1 MEIQNRKAK
10 FEYFIEET
18 IEAGI
23 ALKGTE
29 IKSLRK
35 SSCDLSDSFA
45 IIKKGEIY
53 LLNAFIAKYDEGN
66 IFNHDTRRTRKLL
79 LHKNEITK
87 LFNKVSRSGYS
98 LIPLDI
104 HFKNGKAKVT
114 IGLCRGKK
122 LYDKRETIKERDLK
136 RENARL
142 NNYRQQFDK

>member
-1 MEIQNRKAK
+1 MEIQNRKARY
-10 FEYFIEET
+10 EYFIEET

-45 IIKKGEIY
+45 IIKKGEVY

-79 LHKNEITK
+79 LHKSEINK
-87 LFNKVSRSGYS
+87 LLNKVSRGGYS

-104 HFKNGKAKVT
+104 HFKNGKAKVAL
-114 IGLCRGKK
+114 GVCKGKK

-136 RENARL
+136 RENATL
-142 NNYRQQFDK
+142 NNYR

>member
-45 IIKKGEIY
+45 IIKKGEVY

-79 LHKNEITK
+79 LHKSEITK

-142 NNYRQQFDK
+142 NSYRQ

>member
-122 LYDKRETIKERDLK
+122 LYDKRETTKERDLK

-142 NNYRQQFDK
+142 NNYR

>member
-1 MEIQNRKAK
+1 MEIQNRKARY
-10 FEYFIEET
+10 EYFIEET

-45 IIKKGEIY
+45 IIKKGEVY

-79 LHKNEITK
+79 LHKSEINK
-87 LFNKVSRSGYS
+87 LLNKVSRSGYS

-104 HFKNGKAKVT
+104 HFKNGKAKVAL
-114 IGLCRGKK
+114 GVCKGKK
-122 LYDKRETIKERDLK
+122 LYDKRASLKEKEAL
-136 RENARL
+136 REANA
-142 NNYRQQFDK
+142 FK

>member
-45 IIKKGEIY
+45 IIKKGEVY

-79 LHKNEITK
+79 LHKSEITK

-142 NNYRQQFDK
+142 NSYR

>member
-1 MEIQNRKAK
+1 MEIQNRKARY
-10 FEYFIEET
+10 EYFIEET

-45 IIKKGEIY
+45 IIKKGEVY

-79 LHKNEITK
+79 LHKSEINK
-87 LFNKVSRSGYS
+87 LLNKVSRSGYS

-104 HFKNGKAKVT
+104 HFKNGKAKVAR
-114 IGLCRGKK
+114 GVCKGKK

-142 NNYRQQFDK
+142 NNYR

>member
-1 MEIQNRKAK
+1 MEIQNRKARY
-10 FEYFIEET
+10 EYFIEET

-45 IIKKGEIY
+45 IIKKGEVY

-79 LHKNEITK
+79 LHKSEINK
-87 LFNKVSRSGYS
+87 LLNKVSRSGYS

-104 HFKNGKAKVT
+104 HFKNGKAKVAL
-114 IGLCRGKK
+114 GVCKGKK
-122 LYDKRETIKERDLK
+122 LYDKRENIKERDLK

-142 NNYRQQFDK
+142 NNYR

>member
-1 MEIQNRKAK
+1 MEIQNRKARY
-10 FEYFIEET
+10 EYFIEET
-18 IEAGI
+18 FEAGI

-45 IIKKGEIY
+45 IIKKGEVY

-79 LHKNEITK
+79 LHKSEINK
-87 LFNKVSRSGYS
+87 LLNKVSRSGYS

-114 IGLCRGKK
+114 LGVCKGKK

-142 NNYRQQFDK
+142 NNYR

>member
-1 MEIQNRKAK
+1 MEIQNRKARY
-10 FEYFIEET
+10 EYFIEET

-45 IIKKGEIY
+45 IIKKGEVY
-53 LLNAFIAKYDEGN
+53 LLNAFIAKYDAGN

-79 LHKNEITK
+79 LHKSEINK
-87 LFNKVSRSGYS
+87 LLNKVSRSGYS

-104 HFKNGKAKVT
+104 HFKNGKAKVAL
-114 IGLCRGKK
+114 GVCKGKK

-142 NNYRQQFDK
+142 NNYR

>member
-45 IIKKGEIY
+45 IIKKGEVY

-66 IFNHDTRRTRKLL
+66 RFNHDERRTRKLL
-79 LHKNEITK
+79 LHKTEIKRLKEETQK
-87 LFNKVSRSGYS
+87 QGYT
-98 LIPLDI
+98 LIPLEVYI
-104 HFKNGKAKVT
+104 KNNHAKVLLG
-114 IGLCRGKK
+114 ICQGKHN
-122 LYDKRETIKERDLK
+122 YDKRQTIKERDLQ
-136 RENARL
+136 REVRNA
-142 NNYRQQFDK
+142 

>member
-1 MEIQNRKAK
+1 MEIQNRKARY
-10 FEYFIEET
+10 EYFIEET

-45 IIKKGEIY
+45 IIKKGEVY

-79 LHKNEITK
+79 LHKSEINK
-87 LFNKVSRSGYS
+87 LLNKVSRSGYS

-114 IGLCRGKK
+114 LGVCKGKK

-142 NNYRQQFDK
+142 NNYR

>member
-45 IIKKGEIY
+45 IIKKGEVY

-87 LFNKVSRSGYS
+87 IFNKVSRSGYS

-114 IGLCRGKK
+114 LGICRGKQ
-122 LYDKRETIKERDLK
+122 LYAKR
-136 RENARL
+136 
-142 NNYRQQFDK
+142 

>member
-1 MEIQNRKAK
+1 MEIQNRKARY
-10 FEYFIEET
+10 EYFIEET

-45 IIKKGEIY
+45 IIKKGEVY
-53 LLNAFIAKYDEGN
+53 LLNALISKYDEGN

-79 LHKNEITK
+79 LHKSEINK
-87 LFNKVSRSGYS
+87 LLNKVSRSGYS

-104 HFKNGKAKVT
+104 HFKNGKAKVAL
-114 IGLCRGKK
+114 GVCKGKK

-142 NNYRQQFDK
+142 NNYR

>member
-1 MEIQNRKAK
+1 MEIQNRKARY
-10 FEYFIEET
+10 EYFIEET

-45 IIKKGEIY
+45 IIKKGEVY

-79 LHKNEITK
+79 LHKSEINK
-87 LFNKVSRSGYS
+87 LLNKVSRSGYS

-104 HFKNGKAKVT
+104 HFKNGKAKVAL
-114 IGLCRGKK
+114 GVCKGKK
-122 LYDKRETIKERDLK
+122 LYDKRETIKEQDLK

-142 NNYRQQFDK
+142 NNYR

>member
-45 IIKKGEIY
+45 IIKKGEVY

-87 LFNKVSRSGYS
+87 IFNKVR
-98 LIPLDI
+98 
-104 HFKNGKAKVT
+104 K
-114 IGLCRGKK
+114 
-122 LYDKRETIKERDLK
+122 
-136 RENARL
+136 
-142 NNYRQQFDK
+142 

>member
-45 IIKKGEIY
+45 IIKKGEVY

-79 LHKNEITK
+79 LHKSEITK
-87 LFNKVSRSGYS
+87 LFNKVSCSGYS

-142 NNYRQQFDK
+142 NSYR

>member
-1 MEIQNRKAK
+1 MEIQNRKARY
-10 FEYFIEET
+10 EYFIEET

-45 IIKKGEIY
+45 IIKKGEVY

-79 LHKNEITK
+79 LHKSEINK
-87 LFNKVSRSGYS
+87 LLNKVSRSGYS

-104 HFKNGKAKVT
+104 HFKNGKAKVAL
-114 IGLCRGKK
+114 GVCKGKK

-142 NNYRQQFDK
+142 NNYR

>member
-1 MEIQNRKAK
+1 MEIQYRKARY
-10 FEYFIEET
+10 ENFIEET
-18 IEAGI
+18 FEAGI

-45 IIKKGEIY
+45 IIKKGEVY

-79 LHKNEITK
+79 LHKSEINK
-87 LFNKVSRSGYS
+87 LLNKVSRSGYS

-114 IGLCRGKK
+114 LGVCKGKK

-142 NNYRQQFDK
+142 NNYR

>member
-1 MEIQNRKAK
+1 MEIQNRKARY
-10 FEYFIEET
+10 EYFIEET

-23 ALKGTE
+23 ALKGPE

-45 IIKKGEIY
+45 IIKKGEVY

-79 LHKNEITK
+79 LHKSEINK
-87 LFNKVSRSGYS
+87 LLNKVSRSGYS

-104 HFKNGKAKVT
+104 HFKNGKAKVAL
-114 IGLCRGKK
+114 GVCKGKK

-142 NNYRQQFDK
+142 NNYR

>member
-18 IEAGI
+18 VEAGI

-29 IKSLRK
+29 IKSLHK

-45 IIKKGEIY
+45 IIKKGEVY

-79 LHKNEITK
+79 LHKNEINK
-87 LFNKVSRSGYS
+87 LFNKVSRNGYS

-114 IGLCRGKK
+114 LGVCKGKK

-142 NNYRQQFDK
+142 NTYK

>member
-45 IIKKGEIY
+45 IIKKGEVY

-87 LFNKVSRSGYS
+87 IFNKVSRSGYS

-114 IGLCRGKK
+114 IGLCKGKK
-122 LYDKRETIKERDLK
+122 LYDKRETIKERDLQRQAK
-136 RENARL
+136 RL
-142 NNYRQQFDK
+142 NNY

>member
-1 MEIQNRKAK
+1 MEIQNRKARY
-10 FEYFIEET
+10 EYFIEET

-45 IIKKGEIY
+45 IIKKGEVY

-79 LHKNEITK
+79 LHKSEINK
-87 LFNKVSRSGYS
+87 LLNKVSRSGYS

-104 HFKNGKAKVT
+104 HFKNGKAKVAL
-114 IGLCRGKK
+114 GVWNGKK
-122 LYDKRETIKERDLK
+122 LYDKRETIKDRDFK

-142 NNYRQQFDK
+142 NNYR

>member
-1 MEIQNRKAK
+1 MEIQNRKARY
-10 FEYFIEET
+10 EYFIEET

-45 IIKKGEIY
+45 IIKKGEVY

-79 LHKNEITK
+79 LHKSEINK
-87 LFNKVSRSGYS
+87 LLNKVSRSGYS

-104 HFKNGKAKVT
+104 HFKNGKAKVAL
-114 IGLCRGKK
+114 GVCKGKK

-142 NNYRQQFDK
+142 NKYR

>member
-1 MEIQNRKAK
+1 MEIQNRKARY
-10 FEYFIEET
+10 EYFIEET

-45 IIKKGEIY
+45 IIKKGEVY
-53 LLNAFIAKYDEGN
+53 RLNAFIAKYDEGN

-79 LHKNEITK
+79 LHKSEINK
-87 LFNKVSRSGYS
+87 LLNKVSRSGYS

-104 HFKNGKAKVT
+104 HFKNGKAKVAL
-114 IGLCRGKK
+114 GVCKGKK

-142 NNYRQQFDK
+142 NNYR